1 MEEWQCAAKLF
12 SVWIQNKSYETCQLH
27 LSQLYITSSLD
38 FVNFNHWQSHQR
50 LSLHSPAPTDQ
61 FSPTLRNP
69 KLRDK
74 EIHFGGSRGNSV
86 YTSGDAAVATTT
98 TGGQRRGPSFSV
110 ATAQRNLSWRTT
122 TTMAAARTTTTI
134 YSCNCICST
143 VVRGFLLLRSRIFLR
158 VVQVT

>member
-1 MEEWQCAAKLF
+1 MEESQCVSKLF

-27 LSQLYITSSLD
+27 LSQLHITSSLD

-86 YTSGDAAVATTT
+86 YTSGEAAVAATT
-98 TGGQRRGPSFSV
+98 TGGQYCGPSFSI
-110 ATAQRNLSWRTT
+110 ATAQQNLSWRTT
-122 TTMAAARTTTTI
+122 TTMVTTTTTADGVFPRKDRARFVHDPDMK
-134 YSCNCICST
+134 YD
-143 VVRGFLLLRSRIFLR
+143 
-158 VVQVT
+158 